1 MSKPIYKEQLAPM
14 LGLTLSGL
22 RSRMFRNPSSMPIP
36 FDEWPNCFWDRASV
50 AKWQRQHDKLRRESI
65 GIAELAPQMG
75 RTVTAVRSA
84 IQREQGR
91 PVTIPAGFKLGNEW
105 RWRKSDVRAFLKA
118 KKGASK

>member
-14 LGLTLSGL
+14 LGLKLSGL
-22 RSRMFRNPSSMPIP
+22 RARYFRYGDLPPWYDS
-36 FDEWPNCFWDRASV
+36 WPLCYWHRADV
-50 AKWQRQHDKLRRESI
+50 IKWQRQQNKLRRDSI